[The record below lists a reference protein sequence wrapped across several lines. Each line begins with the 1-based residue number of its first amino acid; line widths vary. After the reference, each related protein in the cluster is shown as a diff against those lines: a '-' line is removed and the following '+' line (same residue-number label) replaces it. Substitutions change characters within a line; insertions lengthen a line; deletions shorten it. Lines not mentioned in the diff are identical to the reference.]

1 MTRAL
6 LISNPFAS
14 RAHSGAVTA
23 IRDILERGGWKVD
36 VHTTTGPGDARGVA
50 EQARGAGFDVFV
62 SHGGDGTA
70 MQVAAGI
77 AGTGITLGLV
87 PGGTGN
93 VLARNLSL
101 PRSTASAARA
111 LLNARRLQIDLGI
124 VERNDGPHYFAVV
137 AGTGFDAQ
145 LMADTG
151 LQAKRRWKS
160 VAYVASAV
168 TSLSTVHSVSHR
180 VIVDGT
186 AYDIRAAMLLV
197 LNCGKL
203 SPGFLNLRRGLVP
216 DDGWLDIVALDADGA
231 FQGVSAVVE
240 LLLGGWSKG
249 RRVWWARGRT
259 IRVETPDSGGRPV
272 QLDGEVIGATPFEA
286 RLLSGG
292 LNVLVGRDFKAH
304 HVGTL
309 R

>member
-6 LISNPFAS
+6 LISNPFAA
-14 RAHSGAVTA
+14 RAHARAVTT
-23 IRDILERGGWKVD
+23 IRDILQGGGWRVD
-36 VHTTTGPGDARGVA
+36 VHTTAGPADARQVA
-50 EQARGAGFDVFV
+50 EDARGAGYDVFV

-77 AGTGITLGLV
+77 VGTGITLGLL

-101 PRSTASAARA
+101 PGSAARAARA
-111 LLNARRLQIDLGI
+111 LLKARRLPIDLAS
-124 VERNDGPHYFAVV
+124 VERDGGPHYFAVV
-137 AGTGFDAQ
+137 GGTGFDAQ

-160 VAYVASAV
+160 VAYLARAV
-168 TSLSTVHSVSHR
+168 TNLSSVRSVPHR

-186 AYDIRAAMLLV
+186 AHDIRAAMVLV

-203 SPGFLNLRRGLVP
+203 SPGFLNLRHGLVP

-231 FQGVSAVVE
+231 FQSASALVE
-240 LLLGGWSKG
+240 LLLGGNANA
-249 RRVWWARGRT
+249 RRVWWSRGRT
-259 IRVETPDSGGRPV
+259 ARVEVPDGEPRPV
-272 QLDGEVIGATPFEA
+272 QLDGEVIGTTPYEA
-286 RLLSGG
+286 RLLPGA
-292 LNVLVGRDFKAH
+292 LNVLVGSGFKAH
-304 HVGTL
+304 HA
-309 R
+309 